1 MLNIRIVKHVHEL
14 YLCSCFVSILVWFL
28 FYDDVYFRSFIYWC
42 YWILISYI
50 WFSDALILFIP
61 IWIHVMLHN
70 FHLLKD
76 KANLPLYLKGRSAW
90 IFSNDSLEKVR
101 KSYNLGLLS
110 SHELMH
116 DVSMFIEGV
125 PLLRWCYRCV
135 KRSET

>member
-76 KANLPLYLKGRSAW
+76 KANLPLYLKGKSGW
-90 IFSNDSLEKVR
+90 SLPNDSLEKVR
-101 KSYNLGLLS
+101 KSYGLGLLS

-116 DVSMFIEGV
+116 DVFMVIIGV
-125 PLLRWCYRCV
+125 MLLSLCCMCV
-135 KRSET
+135 K